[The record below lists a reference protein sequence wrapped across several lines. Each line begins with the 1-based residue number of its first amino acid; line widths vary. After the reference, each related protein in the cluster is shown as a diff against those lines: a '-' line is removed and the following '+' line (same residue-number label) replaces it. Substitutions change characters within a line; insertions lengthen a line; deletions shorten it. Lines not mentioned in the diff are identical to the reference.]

1 MKPRLIGARASIRRE
16 VADVIDDVSAEL
28 ERVTKLPVTGNLMVA
43 DVKQK
48 FAAACAA
55 YYALAAASRRKY
67 ITQPEQQAAFSLLYS
82 VRSTLETTILRHI
95 AACDDTEKVALTD
108 SFFGRSSKQGVS
120 IRYSLNS
127 CVPTKDCGARCYA
140 HDGRD
145 REIHL
150 LFRGVLNYWI
160 GSTYEASSTPERRR
174 LMEKLTQLA
183 RKAIAAALA
192 EADQARAAGFARP
205 SRIRFSHVGE
215 LVSTPIFANDL
226 ARAVKTLAPE
236 VDCVV
241 YTRHPSAALLD
252 PMLFTVNFT
261 LESASDPRIKYAPSH
276 SRIVGSAWDGIPIPS
291 ADINFLE
298 HHVEKHATSNQVGR
312 ICPVTITPKQ
322 TPSCDSA
329 RCVACF
335 VPPVQT
341 LVVRQVGSPQGVS
354 RGATE
359 RTNRAVPVLSS
370 TEP

>member
-1 MKPRLIGARASIRRE
+1 LKPRLTGARASVRRE
-16 VADVIDDVSAEL
+16 VADVIGDVRAAL
-28 ERVTKLPVTGNLMVA
+28 EQVTKLPVTSNLTVA
-43 DVKQK
+43 DVKHK
-48 FAAACAA
+48 FAAACAR

-67 ITQPEQQAAFSLLYS
+67 ITQPEQQAAFSLLYW
-82 VRSTLETTILRHI
+82 VRSTLEATILGHI
-95 AACDDTEKVALTD
+95 AACDDIEEVALTD

-150 LFRGVLNYWI
+150 LFRGVLNYWV

-192 EADQARAAGFARP
+192 EADQARVAGFARQ

-215 LVSTPIFANDL
+215 LVATPIFANDL
-226 ARAVKTLAPE
+226 ARTVKRLAPE
-236 VDCVV
+236 VECVV
-241 YTRHPSAALLD
+241 YTRHPNAALLD

-261 LESASDPRIKYAPSH
+261 LESSNDPRKKYAPSH
-276 SRIVGSAWDGIPIPS
+276 SRIVGSAWDGVPIPS

-298 HHVEKHATSNQVGR
+298 HHVEKHATSNQGGR
-312 ICPVTITPKQ
+312 ICPVTINPKQ

-341 LVVRQVGSPQGVS
+341 MVVRQLGSTQYVS
-354 RGATE
+354 PGATE
-359 RTNRAVPVLSS
+359 RNNCAVTVLPS